1 MELRVLRYFLAAADE
16 GSVTWAAV
24 AMGVSQPTL
33 SRQLKQLE
41 EELGVT
47 LFTRGRYSIELT
59 REGRMLRER
68 ARGIVDL
75 ADKAEREIRRA
86 ADGELGGEV
95 SVSCGESRGVEW
107 LASRMAAFRAR
118 YPRVRFRMVSATADV
133 IQERL
138 DQGLDDMVLM
148 TEPVGTERFE
158 SQPLPIHD
166 QWGVMMRDDD
176 PLAKVETVGSSD
188 LNGRDLILPLRP
200 QVRARLADWLGVGR
214 DGLDPSCIY
223 NLPLN
228 AAFAVRQGL
237 GVALC
242 YDVGQ
247 VGPGL
252 RFVPLSPRLEGTSV
266 VAWKRNRTLGQAA
279 GAFLESI
286 RADLCAAADGDA
298 GSGAGDGHDA
308 PDAP

>member
-86 ADGELGGEV
+86 ADGELDGEV
-95 SVSCGESRGVEW
+95 SVSCGESRGMEW

-118 YPRVRFRMVSATADV
+118 YPRVRFRVVSATADV
-133 IQERL
+133 LQERL
-138 DQGLDDMVLM
+138 DQGLDDVVLM
-148 TEPVGTERFE
+148 TEPVGVERFE
-158 SQPLPIHD
+158 SRRLPVLD
-166 QWGVMMRDDD
+166 PWGVMVRDDD
-176 PLAKVETVGSSD
+176 PLAKAETVGPSD

-223 NLPLN
+223 SLPLN
-228 AAFAVRQGL
+228 AAVAVRQGL

-252 RFVPLSPRLEGTSV
+252 RFAPLRPRLEGTSV
-266 VAWKRNRTLGQAA
+266 VAWKRNRMLGQAA

-286 RADLCAAADGDA
+286 RADLDAVPGADA
-298 GSGAGDGHDA
+298 GGGT